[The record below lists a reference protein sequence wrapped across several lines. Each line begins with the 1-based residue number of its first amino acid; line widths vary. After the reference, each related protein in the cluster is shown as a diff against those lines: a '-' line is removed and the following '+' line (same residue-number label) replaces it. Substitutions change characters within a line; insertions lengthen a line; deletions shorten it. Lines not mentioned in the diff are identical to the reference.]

1 LDQALARTDK
11 LIDISAMSTGQGSA
25 GNVIAAI
32 CSLVFPGLG
41 QLVQGRFLMA
51 LVFMV
56 ASVTVW
62 IISFGT
68 LGWVAHIWACIDA
81 SIWEKK

>member
-1 LDQALARTDK
+1 
-11 LIDISAMSTGQGSA
+11 MSTGQGSA

-41 QLVQGRFLMA
+41 QLVQGRFLMS
-51 LVFMV
+51 LVFVV

-62 IISFGT
+62 VISFGA
-68 LGWVAHIWACIDA
+68 LGWITHIWACIDA
-81 SIWEKK
+81 ATWEKK